1 MSEISLAEWLALA
14 SVCALGAMSPGPS
27 LFVVLRA
34 AVHGGAMTG
43 VITGLTHA
51 LGVGIYAI
59 GAIVVLSG
67 AAVLGGPVLLTI
79 QIAGIAWLIWLS
91 IGLWN
96 ARASGMDVSVAASAR
111 DGFLIVFLNPKMLA
125 FFLALFS
132 PFVDPDASM
141 GRNAVLV
148 LTPAII
154 DGAWYAF
161 AAMVLAAP
169 AIRQR
174 LIERGLLLNRAMA
187 LVLSGLAVSLALQL
201 VNA

>member
-1 MSEISLAEWLALA
+1 
-14 SVCALGAMSPGPS
+14 
-27 LFVVLRA
+27 
-34 AVHGGAMTG
+34 
-43 VITGLTHA
+43 
-51 LGVGIYAI
+51 
-59 GAIVVLSG
+59 
-67 AAVLGGPVLLTI
+67 
-79 QIAGIAWLIWLS
+79 
-91 IGLWN
+91 
-96 ARASGMDVSVAASAR
+96 
-111 DGFLIVFLNPKMLA
+111 
-125 FFLALFS
+125 
-132 PFVDPDASM
+132 M

-187 LVLSGLAVSLALQL
+187 LVLSGLAVSLAFQL

>member
-1 MSEISLAEWLALA
+1 MIEISLAEWLALA

-51 LGVGIYAI
+51 FGVGIYAI

-96 ARASGMDVSVAASAR
+96 AQASGMDVSVAASAR

-132 PFVDPDASM
+132 PFVDPEASM
-141 GRNAVLV
+141 ARNAVLV

-169 AIRQR
+169 VIRQR

-187 LVLSGLAVSLALQL
+187 LVLSGLAVSLAFQL